1 MKSKPTWRFFLTW
14 LIAYTVLDLLLEY
27 ILHGHLAW
35 PQLLSAIE
43 GAILGATLTWFF
55 ALFYWY
61 KSQDRF

>member
-1 MKSKPTWRFFLTW
+1 MKNKPTGRFFLTW
-14 LIAYTVLDLLLEY
+14 LIAYTLLDLLLEY

-35 PQLLSAIE
+35 PQLLSALE
-43 GAILGATLTWFF
+43 GAILGAALTWFF